1 MEERI
6 NEVISEAFQ
15 KKLEEKKLTRE
26 EAFKLIY
33 YLLYKSEEN
42 PLTAIDSISDMNAV
56 MYNESDDLTEALKN
70 LIIQLV
76 LKVHELHLDN
86 VNIEK
91 LIQREE
97 K

>member
-33 YLLYKSEEN
+33 YLLYKSKDN
-42 PLTAIDSISDMNAV
+42 PLAAIENISDMNAV

>member
-33 YLLYKSEEN
+33 YLLYKSKDN
-42 PLTAIDSISDMNAV
+42 PLAAIENISDMNAV
-56 MYNESDDLTEALKN
+56 VYNESDDLTEALKN